1 MILADEA
8 RWRLRLDEV
17 RFIPAATAPHKPGG
31 PSLAAG
37 LRARL
42 VEAAIAGDP
51 GFTLSRIELERSGPS
66 YTADTVE
73 AVARDEPGADLWL
86 VIGGDQLLGFAG
98 WRDPQRILAHARL
111 AVAPR
116 PEHDRRVLSAAAAA
130 VAPDRVDWI
139 EMPPVGI
146 SSSVVRER
154 LRAGRPVRH
163 LVPCGV
169 ADLLLAGLDSSAG
182 RE

>member
-1 MILADEA
+1 
-8 RWRLRLDEV
+8 V
-17 RFIPAATAPHKPGG
+17 RFVPAAVAPHKPGG
-31 PSLAAG
+31 PSYSAD

-42 VEAAIAGDP
+42 VARAIDGDP
-51 GFTLSRIELERSGPS
+51 GFTLSRLELERSGPS

-73 AVARDEPGADLWL
+73 AVAAAEPDAELWL
-86 VIGGDQLLGFAG
+86 IIGGDQLLGFAG
-98 WRDPQRILAHARL
+98 WHEPQRILRRARL

-116 PEHDRRVLSAAAAA
+116 PELDRRVLAAAAAA

-139 EMPPVGI
+139 EMPAVAI
-146 SSSVVRER
+146 SSSAVRER

-169 ADLLLAGLDSSAG
+169 ADQLVAEGLAEG
-182 RE
+182 